1 MGKKKSRATQVSKG
15 ERNNV
20 NKDVSKALRRDYL
33 QNDLARLNNQIDAF
47 KRGKNVMV
55 TIPNPN
61 TNETNKRFLRVNAK
75 DVWKFNNK
83 FIMKHN
89 TSVHIPCHSHVS
101 NWQIKYS
108 IEGGS
113 NTKIINTDI
122 LFKYYYPEH
131 KFYKT
136 I

>member
-1 MGKKKSRATQVSKG
+1 MGKKKSRATQTSKG

-20 NKDVSKALRRDYL
+20 CKATTKAVRRDYM

-75 DVWKFNNK
+75 DVWKFNK
-83 FIMKHN
+83 PYIMKQN
-89 TSVHIPCHSHVS
+89 TSENV
-101 NWQIKYS
+101 
-108 IEGGS
+108 
-113 NTKIINTDI
+113 
-122 LFKYYYPEH
+122 
-131 KFYKT
+131 
-136 I
+136 

>member
-1 MGKKKSRATQVSKG
+1 MGKKKSRATQTSKG

-20 NKDVSKALRRDYL
+20 CKSTTKALRRDYM
-33 QNDLARLNNQIDAF
+33 QNDLARLNNQIAAF

-89 TSVHIPCHSHVS
+89 TSENV
-101 NWQIKYS
+101 
-108 IEGGS
+108 
-113 NTKIINTDI
+113 
-122 LFKYYYPEH
+122 
-131 KFYKT
+131 
-136 I
+136 